1 MKRENGFTL
10 LELLVILAVV
20 AILASLS
27 FAGYTSLIE
36 GARLSTAANDIKGD
50 LQLARLTAVRR
61 HVTIL
66 AYFNDGT
73 GPGGSYFLCV
83 TSRDGEKILTRAM
96 PKQVSLTGVTTPIE
110 FNTLGIAS
118 VPGSVKVSITDPAKE
133 KTIAVS
139 AAGNITLTP

>member
-10 LELLVILAVV
+10 LELMVILAVV
-20 AILASLS
+20 AVLATLAV
-27 FAGYTSLIE
+27 AGYTALID

-66 AYFNDGT
+66 AYFDDGT
-73 GPGGSYFLCV
+73 GPGGSYSLCV
-83 TSRDGEKILTRAM
+83 TSKAGEKILTRTM
-96 PKQVSLTGVTTPIE
+96 PEKVSLTGITTPIG

-139 AAGNITLTP
+139 AAGNITLAP